1 MVHALLVASEL
12 AHPTIT
18 PVAVTSH
25 HAKPPA
31 PAPPTKNWS
40 PAIAWGVVVAALA
53 TGVWALALRT
63 HRAWRAVTVLA
74 GTLVWLVVAFFFFQ
88 AVAPLLPA
96 SY

>member
-1 MVHALLVASEL
+1 
-12 AHPTIT
+12 
-18 PVAVTSH
+18 
-25 HAKPPA
+25 
-31 PAPPTKNWS
+31 
-40 PAIAWGVVVAALA
+40 VVVAALA

-63 HRAWRAVTVLA
+63 HRALRAVTVLA